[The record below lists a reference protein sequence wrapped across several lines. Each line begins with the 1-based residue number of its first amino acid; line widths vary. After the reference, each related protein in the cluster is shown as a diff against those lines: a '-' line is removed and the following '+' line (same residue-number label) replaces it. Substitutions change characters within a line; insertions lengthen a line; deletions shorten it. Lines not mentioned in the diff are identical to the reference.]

1 MRFFRR
7 VCENKR
13 GLPLVITKAKFQKE
27 DVLIEALPY
36 IQQFEHK
43 TFVIKYG
50 GAVMQDEEL
59 KAMVAQ
65 DVTLLRKIGINV
77 VVVHGGGKEIT
88 SFSDKLNIKTKFING
103 QRYTDEET
111 RDVVQMVLV
120 GLINKDIV
128 RRINI
133 NGGRAVGVSGIDAEL
148 VKVRKYDN
156 EDLGFVGEV
165 TDVNSS
171 FVKNLLKDGY
181 LPVIAPI
188 GVDENG
194 TVYNVNAD
202 IAAGSIAGAIDALKL
217 VYMTD
222 IEGVKINGEF
232 VSHLTQT
239 EVENYIKRGIINGGM
254 IPKVKSALDALE
266 SGVQK
271 VHIIDGRIPHA
282 LLLEIFT
289 NDGIGTEIVSK

>member
-1 MRFFRR
+1 VTNPIFR
-7 VCENKR
+7 
-13 GLPLVITKAKFQKE
+13 KE

-36 IQQFEHK
+36 IQQFEK
-43 TFVIKYG
+43 TTFVIKYG

-59 KAMVAQ
+59 KAFVAQ
-65 DVTLLRKIGINV
+65 DVTLLRKIGIEV

-88 SFSDKLNIKTKFING
+88 TMADRLSVETKFVNG
-103 QRYTDEET
+103 QRYTDENM
-111 RDVVQMVLV
+111 RDIVQMVLA
-120 GLINKDIV
+120 GSINKDIV

-133 NGGRAVGVSGIDAEL
+133 HGGRAVGVSGIDANL
-148 VKVRKYDN
+148 ITVKKSN
-156 EDLGFVGEV
+156 DLLGLVGEV
-165 TDVNSS
+165 TDVNGS
-171 FVKNLLKDGY
+171 FIRNLLNDGY

-202 IAAGSIAGAIDALKL
+202 IAAGPIAASLNAAKL

-222 IEGVKINGEF
+222 IEGVKVNGQL
-232 VSHLTQT
+232 VSHLTGNDA
-239 EVENYIKRGIINGGM
+239 ENYIKNKIIVGGM
-254 IPKVKSALDALE
+254 IPKVESALAALE

-271 VHIIDGRIPHA
+271 IHIIDGRVPHA

-289 NDGIGTEIVSK
+289 KEGIGTEIVPQ

>member
-1 MRFFRR
+1 LTNPVFR
-7 VCENKR
+7 
-13 GLPLVITKAKFQKE
+13 KE

-36 IQQFEHK
+36 IQQFEGK

-50 GAVMQDEEL
+50 GAVMEDGQL
-59 KAMVAQ
+59 KSMVAQ
-65 DVTLLRKIGINV
+65 DVTLLRKIGIDV

-88 SFSDKLNIKTKFING
+88 ALSQKLNIETKFVNG

-111 RDVVQMVLV
+111 RDVVQMVLA
-120 GLINKDIV
+120 GSINKDIV

-133 NGGRAVGVSGIDAEL
+133 HGGRAVGVSGIDAGTVT
-148 VKVRKYDN
+148 VKKYEQD
-156 EDLGFVGEV
+156 DLGLVGEV
-165 TDVNSS
+165 VDVNTLLI
-171 FVKNLLKDGY
+171 KNLLRDGY

-202 IAAGSIAGAIDALKL
+202 IAAGSIAGALEATKL

-222 IEGVKINGEF
+222 IEGVKAGDDLIT
-232 VSHLTQT
+232 HLTK
-239 EVENYIKRGIINGGM
+239 EDAERFIKDKTIKGGM
-254 IPKVKSALDALE
+254 IPKVESALDAIDK
-266 SGVQK
+266 GVQK
-271 VHIIDGRIPHA
+271 VHIVDGRIPHA

-289 NDGIGTEIVSK
+289 KEGVGTEIVGE

>member
-1 MRFFRR
+1 MTNPIFR
-7 VCENKR
+7 
-13 GLPLVITKAKFQKE
+13 KE

-36 IQQFEHK
+36 IQQFEK
-43 TFVIKYG
+43 TTFVIKYG

-59 KAMVAQ
+59 KASVAQ
-65 DVTLLRKIGINV
+65 DVTLLRKIGIEV

-88 SFSDKLNIKTKFING
+88 TMANRLAVETKFVNG
-103 QRYTDEET
+103 QRYTDENM
-111 RDVVQMVLV
+111 RDIVQMVLA
-120 GLINKDIV
+120 GSINKDIV

-133 NGGRAVGVSGIDAEL
+133 HGGRAVGVSGIDANL
-148 VKVRKYDN
+148 ITVKKSN
-156 EDLGFVGEV
+156 DLLGLVGEV
-165 TDVNSS
+165 KDVNGS
-171 FVKNLLKDGY
+171 FIRNLLNDGY

-202 IAAGSIAGAIDALKL
+202 IAAGPIAASLNAAKL

-222 IEGVKINGEF
+222 IEGVKVNGQL
-232 VSHLTQT
+232 VSHLTGNDA
-239 EVENYIKRGIINGGM
+239 ENYIKNEIIFGGM
-254 IPKVKSALDALE
+254 IPKVESALAALK

-271 VHIIDGRIPHA
+271 IHIIDGRVPHA

-289 NDGIGTEIVSK
+289 KEGIGTEIVPE

>member
-1 MRFFRR
+1 MTNPIFR
-7 VCENKR
+7 
-13 GLPLVITKAKFQKE
+13 KE

-36 IQQFEHK
+36 IQQFEK
-43 TFVIKYG
+43 TTFVVKYG
-50 GAVMQDEEL
+50 GAVMTDENL

-65 DVTLLRKIGINV
+65 DVTLLRKIGIDM

-88 SFSDKLNIKTKFING
+88 SLAEKLDIKTKFVNG
-103 QRYTDEET
+103 QRYTDEDM
-111 RDVVQMVLV
+111 RDVVQMVLG

-133 NGGRAVGVSGIDAEL
+133 HGGRAVGVSGIDANL
-148 VKVRKYDN
+148 VSVKPMNK
-156 EDLGFVGEV
+156 DLGLVGEV

-171 FVKNLLKDGY
+171 FIRNLLNDGY

-188 GVDENG
+188 GVDAEG
-194 TVYNVNAD
+194 TIYNVNAD
-202 IAAGSIAGAIDALKL
+202 IAAGPIAASLSATKL

-222 IEGVKINGEF
+222 IDGVKINGKLA
-232 VSHLTQT
+232 SHLTQS
-239 EVENYIKRGIINGGM
+239 EAQKYISDGTISGGM
-254 IPKVKSALDALE
+254 IPTVESAISALE

-271 VHIIDGRIPHA
+271 VHIIDGRVEHA

-289 NDGIGTEIVSK
+289 KEGIGTEIVSE

>member
-1 MRFFRR
+1 MITSEKFR
-7 VCENKR
+7 
-13 GLPLVITKAKFQKE
+13 KE
-27 DVLIEALPY
+27 DVLIESLPY

-50 GAVMQDEEL
+50 GAVTQDEEL

-65 DVTLLRKIGINV
+65 DVTLLRKIGINI

-88 SFSDKLNIKTKFING
+88 SYSDKLNIETKFVNG
-103 QRYTDEET
+103 QRYTDAQT

-120 GLINKDIV
+120 GLINKDFV

-133 NGGRAVGVSGIDAEL
+133 NGGRAVGISGIDAEL
-148 VKVRKYDN
+148 IKVNTYKY

-165 TDVNSS
+165 ANVNSS
-171 FVKNLLKDGY
+171 FIKNLLNDGY

-188 GVDENG
+188 GVDEYG
-194 TVYNVNAD
+194 TIYNVNAD
-202 IAAGSIAGAIDALKL
+202 IAAGSIAGAIDASKL

-222 IEGVKINGEF
+222 TQGVKINSNF
-232 VSHLTQT
+232 VSHLTRS
-239 EVENYIKRGIINGGM
+239 EVENYIKNGTINGGM

-266 SGVQK
+266 AGVQK
-271 VHIIDGRIPHA
+271 IHIIDGRTPHA

-289 NDGIGTEIVSK
+289 KEGIGTEIVSG